1 MLKIATK
8 QGFWVLFGSSLT
20 SIFAFFSTV
29 LLTKILPVE
38 YFGVYRYILSVLPIL
53 AITTLPDIGQS
64 VARAV
69 AKGISIRPKEIVYK
83 KAKYGLV
90 GSCMSFILGL
100 WYFFEKQDPFTGTL
114 FFLTAFFIPLFDTF
128 LIYTNILHGRNDFK
142 KASIYNIF
150 TRFFSTVALVITAI
164 LTQNI
169 IIILTVFFI
178 AQIIPQ
184 YIFFTITT
192 QHSETIKQKN
202 TDPRVFS
209 YGQHLTLIGAM
220 STFTANIDKILV
232 GYFFGNEVLAFY
244 VVSLLFVLEIIRF
257 LDPLGSVALTFFA
270 NKKTHIVR
278 FLRTIPILFFLLSTI
293 SILIMSIMP
302 LIITLIFPQYTQSI
316 ELAQVSCILL
326 IFMPISALLY
336 RYLVAEQLSSHMA
349 TLHISKAIIFCILF
363 FLLHPIGPISA
374 LLALIGGELYAIC
387 YLFFFIKK
395 YTRFSLNTTYVYESI

>member
-8 QGFWVLFGSSLT
+8 QGFWMLFGSSLT

-38 YFGVYRYILSVLPIL
+38 HFGVYRYILSVLPIL
-53 AITTLPDIGQS
+53 TITTLPDMGQS

-69 AKGISIRPKEIVYK
+69 AKGIPIKPKEIVYK
-83 KAKYGLV
+83 KTKYGLI
-90 GSCMSFILGL
+90 GSSMSFILGL
-100 WYFFEKQDPFTGTL
+100 WYFFEKQDPSIGIL
-114 FFLTAFFIPLFDTF
+114 FFFTAFFIPLFDTF
-128 LIYTNILHGRNDFK
+128 LIYTNILHGKNDFK
-142 KASIYNIF
+142 KASIYNTL

-192 QHSETIKQKN
+192 QHNDTIKQT

-209 YGQHLTLIGAM
+209 YGQHLTLIGAV
-220 STFTANIDKILV
+220 STFTANVDKILV

-244 VVSLLFVLEIIRF
+244 VVSLLFVLEITRF

-270 NKKTHIVR
+270 NTKTHITH
-278 FLRTIPILFFLLSTI
+278 FLRIIPILFFLLSTI
-293 SILIMSIMP
+293 SILSMSMMP
-302 LIITLIFPQYTQSI
+302 LIITLLFPQYTQSI
-316 ELAQVSCILL
+316 ELAQLSCILL

-336 RYLVAEQLSSHMA
+336 RYLVAEQLSSHMII
-349 TLHISKAIIFCILF
+349 LHISKAIIFCTLF
-363 FLLHPIGPISA
+363 FSLHSNGSISA
-374 LLALIGGELYAIC
+374 LLALIGSELFAIC